1 MKINIEKSF
10 SKDVD
15 KIKDKK
21 LLQNLQNIISSFE
34 NAKSLKEIPH
44 IKKIK
49 GFKFFYRI
57 KVGDYRLGMELNPN
71 KSVSLVRFLH
81 RKEIYRFFPSK

>member
-21 LLQNLQNIISSFE
+21 LLLSLQDIISTLE
-34 NAKSLKEIPH
+34 KAKSLKE
-44 IKKIK
+44 
-49 GFKFFYRI
+49 
-57 KVGDYRLGMELNPN
+57 NPGAQI
-71 KSVSLVRFLH
+71 FL
-81 RKEIYRFFPSK
+81 